1 MTPETAAPQRYAI
14 AGLIAMVAGMG
25 IGRFVYTPLL
35 PGMMEGLSISASD
48 AGLIAS
54 ANYLGYLVG
63 ALLAAGGW
71 THGMDRRLMLAGLG
85 ANTLLLAWM
94 GLADTLPVFLAVR
107 FLAGVAS
114 AFVMIFMGS
123 IVFSRLALAGRSNL
137 QAAHFGGVGGG
148 IAISALLTGGLY
160 LADAGWRAGW
170 IGSAVISLVAFF
182 AVYFLVTGG
191 AAHTAGGP
199 VREPDLPGSPALT
212 RIILAYG
219 IFGAGYIVTA
229 TFLVAIVR
237 QSEQGP
243 LFESAVWLVT
253 GLAGAPSVW
262 LWGKAVRRIGLTTTF
277 AVGCLVEAVGVM
289 ASVGIPGPAGPLIGG
304 ALLGG
309 TFIAITA
316 YGLQAGRQLAATA
329 PRRVFALMT
338 ASFGAGQIIGPILAG
353 YGADWTGSFAAPSVG
368 AAFALFAA
376 AAIAWSGGRERPDR
390 P

>member
-14 AGLIAMVAGMG
+14 AGLIAMAAAMG
-25 IGRFVYTPLL
+25 IGRFVYTPIL
-35 PGMMEGLSISASD
+35 PGMMEGLSMSVSD

-71 THGMDRRLMLAGLG
+71 VHGMDRRLMLAGLA
-85 ANTLLLAWM
+85 ANCLLLAWM
-94 GLADTLPVFLAVR
+94 GLADTLPVFLALR

-114 AFVMIFMGS
+114 AFVMVFMS
-123 IVFSRLALAGRSNL
+123 AIVFSRLALAGRSDL

-148 IAISALLTGGLY
+148 IALSALLTGGLH

-170 IGSAVISLVAFF
+170 IGAAVISLVAFSV
-182 AVYFLVTGG
+182 VYLLATGGPAHAGG
-191 AAHTAGGP
+191 AAAA
-199 VREPDLPGSPALT
+199 REPGLPKSPALA
-212 RIILAYG
+212 RIIVAYG

-237 QSEQGP
+237 QGGQGP
-243 LFESAVWLVT
+243 LFESTVWLVT

-262 LWGKAVRRIGLTTTF
+262 LWGKVVRRIGLTATF
-277 AVGCLVEAVGVM
+277 AVGCLVEAVGVL
-289 ASVGIPGPAGPLIGG
+289 ASVAVPGPAGPLLGG
-304 ALLGG
+304 ILLGG

-316 YGLQAGRQLAATA
+316 YGLQAGRQLAAAA

-338 ASFGAGQIIGPILAG
+338 ASFGLGQIVGPILAG
-353 YGADWTGSFAAPSVG
+353 YGADWSGSFAAPSAG
-368 AAFALFAA
+368 AALALVA
-376 AAIAWSGGRERPDR
+376 AAIIASTGRRAPG
-390 P
+390 

>member
-14 AGLIAMVAGMG
+14 AGLIAMAAAMG
-25 IGRFVYTPLL
+25 IGRFVYTPIL
-35 PGMMEGLSISASD
+35 PGMMEGLPMSASD

-71 THGMDRRLMLAGLG
+71 AHGMDRRLMLAGLG
-85 ANTLLLAWM
+85 VNALLLAWM
-94 GLADTLPVFLAVR
+94 GVADTLPVFLVVR

-114 AFVMIFMGS
+114 AFVMVFMGS
-123 IVFSRLALAGRSNL
+123 IVFSRLVLAGRSDL

-148 IAISALLTGGLY
+148 IALSALLTGGLY
-160 LADAGWRAGW
+160 WADAGWRAGW
-170 IGSAVISLVAFF
+170 LGAAVISLVAFSV
-182 AVYFLVTGG
+182 VYLLATGG
-191 AAHTAGGP
+191 PANPAGPGAAA
-199 VREPDLPGSPALT
+199 REPGLPRNAALT

-237 QSEQGP
+237 QGGQGP

-262 LWGKAVRRIGLTTTF
+262 LWGKAVRRIGLTATF
-277 AVGCLVEAVGVM
+277 AVGCVVEAVGVL
-289 ASVGIPGPAGPLIGG
+289 ASVAIPGALGPLLGG
-304 ALLGG
+304 FLLGG

-316 YGLQAGRQLAATA
+316 YGLQAGRQLAPAA

-338 ASFGAGQIIGPILAG
+338 ASFGAGQIVGPILAG
-353 YGADWTGSFAAPSVG
+353 YGADWTGSFAAPSAG
-368 AAFALFAA
+368 AALALLAA
-376 AAIAWSGGRERPDR
+376 AVIALSGGRRTA
-390 P
+390 